1 MIHKENASLE
11 VKVYTELQDAILS
24 EQFKKGDALTETLLS
39 EKFGVSRTPVRS
51 ALQRLAEDGLVKIV
65 PNRGAV
71 VLGVTKEDILDIYR
85 IRMRLE
91 GLASAMAA
99 EHMTDEQKKK
109 LSEMVELSEFY
120 LQKNNTEHLKEL
132 DTSFHSMIYEAS
144 GSPTIARILSDLH
157 LHTKGY
163 RRTALAVPGRLE
175 KTTEEHRNILNAIL
189 SGNAEE
195 ADRLTCEHIEHALA
209 NMMSVLTEIN

>member
-11 VKVYTELQDAILS
+11 AKVYIELQDAILS
-24 EQFKKGDALTETLLS
+24 EQFKKGEALTETVLS

-51 ALQRLAEDGLVKIV
+51 ALQRLSEDGLVKIV

-99 EHMTDEQKKK
+99 QTITDEYKKK
-109 LSEMVELSEFY
+109 LTETVELSEFY
-120 LQKNNTEHLKEL
+120 LQKNDTEHLKEL
-132 DTSFHSMIYEAS
+132 DTSFHRMIYEAS
-144 GSPTIARILSDLH
+144 GSQTIARILSDLH

-163 RRTALAVPGRLE
+163 RRIALAVPGRLE
-175 KTTEEHRNILNAIL
+175 KTTEEHREILNAIL
-189 SGNAEE
+189 EGNAEE

-209 NMMSVLTEIN
+209 NMMTALSDIE